1 MEGKQYNYRGTDLE
15 VVTIMLNNL
24 EEFINHYENNK
35 PEDKEMLAKLKF
47 TKEFITFFE
56 KQL

>member
-1 MEGKQYNYRGTDLE
+1 MKGKQYNYRGTDLE

-24 EEFINHYENNK
+24 EEFITHYENNK
-35 PEDKEMLAKLKF
+35 PEDKEILEKLKF